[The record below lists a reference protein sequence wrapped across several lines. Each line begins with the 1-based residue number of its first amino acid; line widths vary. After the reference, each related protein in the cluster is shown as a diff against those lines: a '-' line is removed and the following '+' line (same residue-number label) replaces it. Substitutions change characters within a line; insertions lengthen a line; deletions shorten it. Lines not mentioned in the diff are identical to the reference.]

1 MKWTENFNTHR
12 VKRDQMIAQL
22 HYLDLKEKA
31 PTSWLSEGEA
41 QTPELSIQPQVLS
54 VQLEN
59 RMVQSRISKE
69 QVLDMQKFG
78 IDPIGE
84 AKKAIS
90 REWDFNIESELFN
103 HTFALA
109 RTMGYKQ
116 EFTGIKGWFYR
127 LFDYQPLIW
136 ADSDE
141 FLDSILKGSNEII
154 RRTRMG
160 AGGWIMVSPEVA
172 TRFGKLNDFVYGSD
186 GLVSELNSQ
195 VTQFGKWK
203 HLTIY
208 TSLLIDKDQI
218 LMGRKT
224 TSNHDTVVSLVISG
238 DGWLQS
244 ETVSEISFEPVYNLG
259 LRRGFKVFD
268 VPGSENSYLKWQIAT
283 KEPRFWKHLAQIL
296 AKSNPFR
303 PVVDLLRRKRV

>member
-12 VKRDQMIAQL
+12 VEGDQRVAHL

-31 PTSWLSEGEA
+31 STSWLSEGEA
-41 QTPELSIQPQVLS
+41 QMPELSIQPQVLS

-59 RMVQSRISKE
+59 RMVQNRVSKE
-69 QVLDMQKFG
+69 QVLDMQRFG
-78 IDPIGE
+78 IDAIGE

-90 REWDFNIESELFN
+90 QEWDFNLEAELFN

-109 RTMGYKQ
+109 RTMDYKQ

-127 LFDYQPLIW
+127 LLDYQPLIW
-136 ADSDE
+136 FESDE

-160 AGGWIMVSPEVA
+160 AGGWIVVSPEVA
-172 TRFGKLNDFVYGSD
+172 TRFEKLNDFVYGSD
-186 GLVSELNSQ
+186 GRVSELNSR

-224 TSNHDTVVSLVISG
+224 NSNHDTVVSLVMS
-238 DGWLQS
+238 DDEWLQS

-259 LRRGFKVFD
+259 LRRTFKVFD
-268 VPGSENSYLKWQIAT
+268 VPGSENSYLKWQITT
-283 KEPRFWKHLAQIL
+283 KKPSFWKHLAQIL

-303 PVVDLLRRKRV
+303 PIVDLLRRKRA